1 MNRKKNI
8 FLGIVLVVISV
19 WLYAAMSTFEVLP
32 GSSPKS
38 LIVRNGVERTPGE
51 VADALSEEMGF
62 DLEGAYKSGYAPED
76 VVEYLISQPH
86 TRRVS
91 FHRGKY
97 YEGRMT
103 ILHIIPLMVCIVF
116 FIMGTAILIFK
127 GKG

>member
-1 MNRKKNI
+1 MNKKNI
-8 FLGIVLVVISV
+8 ILGIILVIISV
-19 WLYAAMSTFEVLP
+19 WIYTAMSTFKVLP

-38 LIVRNGVERTPGE
+38 LIIRDGVERTAGE

-62 DLEGAYKSGYAPED
+62 DLEGAYKTGYAPED

-86 TRRVS
+86 TRRIS

-97 YEGRMT
+97 FEGRIT
-103 ILHIIPLMVCIVF
+103 ILNIIPLMVCIVF
-116 FIMGTAILIFK
+116 FIMGTVILIFK